1 MEAPEVSVKAAVFHQ
16 VICCPHCKILL
27 NNSFIDNIRQKDECY
42 VTNIRNTY
50 VASQNIRDV
59 ADSIGYSLIG
69 FIATSL
75 CTIIEATDAAAI
87 ECPAA
92 IFDCYYQALR
102 LALTRKYVK
111 KSLKEL
117 PELSA
122 GLLQT
127 VHIVKGLAVR
137 AADAKTSVAKQS

>member
-1 MEAPEVSVKAAVFHQ
+1 LIQPRIEDYVKLESKSLEAALMAA
-16 VICCPHCKILL
+16 
-27 NNSFIDNIRQKDECY
+27 RQKDECY